1 MYEYIIKQTNM
12 SALMECKPSGS
23 IPNITTSCSIELR
36 GNSIALLLV
45 IVPAARVQTCAQVYQ
60 SKMPYL
66 RGRACYFGEPT
77 SIFLEH
83 LFDDMFTLRERF
95 RELGMVIE
103 DGVIYL
109 SDLENRNV

>member
-1 MYEYIIKQTNM
+1 MY
-12 SALMECKPSGS
+12 
-23 IPNITTSCSIELR
+23 
-36 GNSIALLLV
+36 
-45 IVPAARVQTCAQVYQ
+45 
-60 SKMPYL
+60 
-66 RGRACYFGEPT
+66 GEPT